1 MSEPL
6 KIRFATDVSSAK
18 AGLTD
23 LAASVVANV
32 GLVSAALNK
41 GAQAQGGYGQAVAKV
56 ARAVGD
62 DYAAMTAAGLKA
74 ANDTEGSAVA
84 IAGAVARAAGQTNVA
99 SAAITTSLAAG
110 TAAAQFKLALLRTTM
125 AQTMASVMA
134 TPAGAAGVSAL
145 AGVVA
150 LVTLLKLA
158 DRAASAASERMEG
171 LLDLAAKAGAAG
183 VGTTMFQAW
192 LGQARELSTEA
203 KTLEAML
210 LRAREAATVTLGR
223 DVAAATSPIRSAL
236 ADHVAAGNL
245 GAGALTR
252 YDAAGDQEQRI
263 RVMLDLVQ
271 ELLAANRQ
279 LAAFDLGKTMFGG
292 EFEAKLREGGA
303 VIEAMRRSLD
313 GMRAAGG
320 ERIVSPEEIEVARR
334 VNAELEKSRAVLAE
348 ALAPLQKDI
357 ADYQNRQLLAWS
369 EWIASVNRASAA
381 VLSLYGYLKQVGEAV
396 TALGNWSGWDRL
408 FEGLTAMGLSG
419 NWGGT
424 GTGVV
429 DLTDEDRRKARE
441 AAEGKPLAVSIVPRG
456 DRSNALPASPG
467 RAGRSGTTEAQDP
480 IETLIG
486 GLEKS
491 TAALKAEMEAY
502 HLSNAEKRTAIEL
515 AKAEEVAKAKGV
527 TLTDAQTARI
537 RAAATAAAT
546 YKDKLADLEQAE
558 RQLAETARHFGQ
570 ALSDAFA
577 DAILEGKSFGE
588 VLRSL
593 EKQIA
598 RATLQAVFTG
608 QGPLAGLLGTAP
620 AASAGSNAVGGIT
633 GTVSSLIKDLFTRNT
648 GTGGD
653 VVDADG
659 ALWLAGGGPVRGPG
673 SGTSDSVPALL
684 SNGEFVV
691 NARAASAHAGLLE
704 QINRGGVRR
713 LAQGGW
719 AGRSLAAIG
728 ERVLPG
734 GATGP
739 GAGGAARAED
749 AGSGSGRSPPAR
761 PVQVTFTVQS
771 PDAPSFLRAEAQLT
785 AALARAVQR
794 GTRGL

>member
-23 LAASVVANV
+23 LAASVVTNV

-74 ANDTEGSAVA
+74 ANDSQGNAVA
-84 IAGAVARAAGQTNVA
+84 IAGAVARAAGETNVA
-99 SAAITTSLAAG
+99 SAAITTSIATG

-125 AQTMASVMA
+125 AQTMAAVMA

-145 AGVVA
+145 AGLVA
-150 LVTLLKLA
+150 LVALLKLA
-158 DRAASAASERMEG
+158 DHAASTAADRMQG
-171 LLDLAAKAGAAG
+171 LVDLATKAGEAG
-183 VGTTMFQAW
+183 VGTTLFQAW
-192 LGQARELSTEA
+192 LGQAKELGAEA

-223 DVAAATSPIRSAL
+223 DGAAATSPIRSAL
-236 ADHVAAGNL
+236 ADHVSAGNL
-245 GAGALTR
+245 GAGALAR

-320 ERIVSPEEIEVARR
+320 ERIVSPEEIETARR

-369 EWIASVNRASAA
+369 EWIASVNRASAV

-408 FEGLTAMGLSG
+408 FEGLKAMGLAG

-441 AAEGKPLAVSIVPRG
+441 ATEGKPLSVSIVPRG
-456 DRSNALPASPG
+456 DRSNPLPASPG
-467 RAGRSGTTEAQDP
+467 RASRGAAEAQDP
-480 IETLIG
+480 IETLIA

-527 TLTDAQTARI
+527 TLTGEQTARI
-537 RAAATAAAT
+537 RAAAAAAAG
-546 YKDKLADLEQAE
+546 YRDKLADLEQAE

-577 DAILEGKSFGE
+577 DAILEGRSFGD

-608 QGPLAGLLGTAP
+608 QGPMAGLLGTAP
-620 AASAGSNAVGGIT
+620 AASAGSNAVGGLT
-633 GTVSSLIKDLFTRNT
+633 GTVSGLLKDLFTRT
-648 GTGGD
+648 TATGGD
-653 VVDADG
+653 VIGPDG

-691 NARAASAHAGLLE
+691 NARSASAHAGLLE

-739 GAGGAARAED
+739 AAGGAAWAED

>member
-18 AGLTD
+18 AGLVD
-23 LAASVVANV
+23 LAASVVTNV

-41 GAQAQGGYGQAVAKV
+41 GAQARGGYGQAVAKV

-62 DYAAMTAAGLKA
+62 DHAAMTAAGLKA

-134 TPAGAAGVSAL
+134 TPAGTAGVSAL
-145 AGVVA
+145 AGLVA
-150 LVTLLKLA
+150 LVTLVKLA

-171 LLDLAAKAGAAG
+171 LLDIAAKAGAAG

-192 LGQARELSTEA
+192 LGQAKELSTEA

-223 DVAAATSPIRSAL
+223 DGAAATSPIRSAL

-348 ALAPLQKDI
+348 ALAPLQTDI

-381 VLSLYGYLKQVGEAV
+381 VLSLYGDLKQVGEAV

-408 FEGLTAMGLSG
+408 FEGLKAMGLSS

-456 DRSNALPASPG
+456 DRSNPLPASPQ
-467 RAGRSGTTEAQDP
+467 RAGRSGAAETQDP
-480 IETLIG
+480 VETLTG

-527 TLTDAQTARI
+527 AQTARI
-537 RAAATAAAT
+537 RAAAAAAT

-598 RATLQAVFTG
+598 RATLQAVFAG

-620 AASAGSNAVGGIT
+620 AASAGSNAVGRIT
-633 GTVSSLIKDLFTRNT
+633 GTVSGFLKDLFTRPT
-648 GTGGD
+648 GAGGD
-653 VVDADG
+653 VVDAYG
-659 ALWLAGGGPVRGPG
+659 ALWLAGGGPVRSPGP
-673 SGTSDSVPALL
+673 GTSDSVPALL
-684 SNGEFVV
+684 SNGEFAV

-713 LAQGGW
+713 LAPGGW
-719 AGRSLAAIG
+719 AGPSLAAIG
-728 ERVLPG
+728 DRVLAG
-734 GATGP
+734 SAIGP
-739 GAGGAARAED
+739 AAAGTGAGGAAG
-749 AGSGSGRSPPAR
+749 GSGMNPAAR
-761 PVQVTFTVQS
+761 PVQVSFTVQS

-794 GTRGL
+794 GARGL